1 MIDVYVPEGTIPI
14 EHAGK
19 LLKQLTD
26 ALLKWTD
33 ASEVP
38 IARDNTM
45 AYLHTLSDAACV
57 MAGGKP
63 AVYVRVD
70 VKVPEVV
77 LSTIERRRGFIADAT
92 DIVTALSVDGHD
104 ARHTWVTI
112 SNTADGGW
120 GLGGHG
126 LTNAEIDDI

>member
-1 MIDVYVPEGTIPI
+1 MIDVYIPEGTFPI
-14 EHAGK
+14 EHCGK
-19 LLKQLTD
+19 VLNQLTD

-33 ASEVP
+33 ASEIP

-45 AYLHTLSDAACV
+45 AYLHTLPPAHV
-57 MAGGKP
+57 TAGGAP
-63 AVYVRVD
+63 ASFVRVD

-92 DIVTALSVDGHD
+92 EIVSALSIDGHD
-104 ARHTWVTI
+104 SQRTWVTI
-112 SNTADGGW
+112 SNTVDGGW

-126 LTNAEIDDI
+126 LTNAELDDI

>member
-1 MIDVYVPEGTIPI
+1 VIDVYVPEGTFAV
-14 EHAGK
+14 ERAGTV
-19 LLKQLTD
+19 LKQLTQ

-33 ASEVP
+33 ASEIP

-45 AYLHTLSDAACV
+45 AYLHVLPAAYV
-57 MAGGKP
+57 TAGGEP
-63 AVYVRVD
+63 ATFVRVE

-77 LSTIERRRGFIADAT
+77 LSTIERRQGFVADAT
-92 DIVTALSVDGHD
+92 RIVSALSVDGHIPE
-104 ARHTWVTI
+104 RTWVTI

-126 LTNAEIDDI
+126 LTNAELDDI

>member
-1 MIDVYVPEGTIPI
+1 MIDVYVPEGTFASANV
-14 EHAGK
+14 AGV
-19 LLKQLTD
+19 LKQLTD

-45 AYLHTLSDAACV
+45 AHFHALPSACV
-57 MAGGKP
+57 TAAGKP
-63 AVYVRVD
+63 AMFVRVD

-77 LSTIERRRGFIADAT
+77 LSTIERRRGFVADAT
-92 DIVTALSVDGHD
+92 DIVTALSVEGHD
-104 ARHTWVTI
+104 SQRTWVTI

-126 LTNAEIDDI
+126 LTNAELDEI

>member
-1 MIDVYVPEGTIPI
+1 MIDVYVPEGTFPV

-19 LLKQLTD
+19 VLKQLTD

-33 ASEVP
+33 ASEIP

-45 AYLHTLSDAACV
+45 AYLHTLPAAHV
-57 MAGGKP
+57 TAGGKP
-63 AVYVRVD
+63 AIFVRID

-92 DIVTALSVDGHD
+92 DIVNALSVDGHD
-104 ARHTWVTI
+104 SQRTWVTI

-126 LTNAEIDDI
+126 LTNAELDDI

>member
-1 MIDVYVPEGTIPI
+1 MIDVYVPEGTFPI
-14 EHAGK
+14 EHAPQV
-19 LLKQLTD
+19 LKQLTD

-33 ASEVP
+33 AGEVP

-45 AYLHTLSDAACV
+45 AYMHTLPTAHV
-57 MAGGKP
+57 TAGGK
-63 AVYVRVD
+63 AATYVRID
-70 VKVPEVV
+70 VKVPDVV

-92 DIVTALSVDGHD
+92 DIVAALSVDGHD
-104 ARHTWVTI
+104 SQRTWVTI

-126 LTNAEIDDI
+126 LTNAELDEI

>member
-1 MIDVYVPEGTIPI
+1 MIDVYVPEGTFPA

-19 LLKQLTD
+19 VLKQLTD

-33 ASEVP
+33 ASEIP

-45 AYLHTLSDAACV
+45 AYLHTLPPAHV
-57 MAGGKP
+57 TAGGRP
-63 AVYVRVD
+63 AMFVRID

-92 DIVTALSVDGHD
+92 AIVTALSVDAHTSE
-104 ARHTWVTI
+104 RTWVTI

-120 GLGGHG
+120 GLDGHG
-126 LTNAEIDDI
+126 LTNAELDDI

>member
-1 MIDVYVPEGTIPI
+1 MIDVYVPEGTFPV

-19 LLKQLTD
+19 VLKQLTE

-33 ASEVP
+33 ASEIP

-45 AYLHTLSDAACV
+45 AYLHTLPAAHV
-57 MAGGKP
+57 TAGGKP
-63 AVYVRVD
+63 AIFVRID

-92 DIVTALSVDGHD
+92 DIVNALSVDGHD
-104 ARHTWVTI
+104 SQRTWVTI

-126 LTNAEIDDI
+126 LTNAELDDI

>member
-1 MIDVYVPEGTIPI
+1 MIDVYVPEGTFLTANVGDI
-14 EHAGK
+14 
-19 LLKQLTD
+19 LKRLTG

-33 ASEVP
+33 ASEIP

-45 AYLHTLSDAACV
+45 AYLHTLPPAWV
-57 MAGGKP
+57 TAGGKP
-63 AVYVRVD
+63 AIFVRVD

-92 DIVTALSVDGHD
+92 DIVSALSVDGHVSE
-104 ARHTWVTI
+104 RTWVTI
-112 SNTADGGW
+112 SNTVDGGW

-126 LTNAEIDDI
+126 LTNAELDEI

>member
-1 MIDVYVPEGTIPI
+1 VIDVYVPE
-14 EHAGK
+14 HA
-19 LLKQLTD
+19 LTAESAANVLKELTD

-45 AYLHTLSDAACV
+45 AYLHAMPSAHVT
-57 MAGGKP
+57 AGGKP
-63 AVYVRVD
+63 ATFVRVE

-92 DIVTALSVDGHD
+92 AIVSALSLDGHVPE
-104 ARHTWVTI
+104 RTWVTI
-112 SNTADGGW
+112 SNTVDGGW

-126 LTNAEIDDI
+126 LTNAELDDI

>member
-1 MIDVYVPEGTIPI
+1 MIDVYIPEGTMSD
-14 EHAGK
+14 ESRGK
-19 LLKQLTD
+19 VLKQLTD

-33 ASEVP
+33 ASEIP

-45 AYLHTLSDAACV
+45 AYLHTLPPEYV
-57 MAGGKP
+57 TAGGNP
-63 AVYVRVD
+63 AIFVRVD

-92 DIVTALSVDGHD
+92 DIVSALSIEGHD
-104 ARHTWVTI
+104 SSHTWVTI
-112 SNTADGGW
+112 SNTVDGGW

-126 LTNAEIDDI
+126 LTNAELDDI

>member
-1 MIDVYVPEGTIPI
+1 MIDVYIPEETIPT
-14 EHAGK
+14 ENHGK
-19 LLKQLTD
+19 VLKQLTD

-33 ASEVP
+33 ATEIP

-45 AYLHTLSDAACV
+45 AYLHALPAAHV
-57 MAGGKP
+57 TAGGKP
-63 AVYVRVD
+63 AAYVRID

-92 DIVTALSVDGHD
+92 DIVSALSVGGHD
-104 ARHTWVTI
+104 SQRTWVTI
-112 SNTADGGW
+112 SNTVDGGW

-126 LTNAEIDDI
+126 LTNAELDDI

>member
-19 LLKQLTD
+19 LLNQLTE

-33 ASEVP
+33 ASEIP

-45 AYLHTLSDAACV
+45 AYLHTLPDAACV

-77 LSTIERRRGFIADAT
+77 MSTIERRRGFIADAT

-104 ARHTWVTI
+104 SQHTRVTI

-120 GLGGHG
+120 GLGGHA
-126 LTNAEIDDI
+126 LTNAELDDI

>member
-1 MIDVYVPEGTIPI
+1 MIDVYIPEGTFPI
-14 EHAGK
+14 EHHAK
-19 LLKQLTD
+19 VLKQLTD

-33 ASEVP
+33 AAEIP

-45 AYLHTLSDAACV
+45 AYLHTLSREYV
-57 MAGGKP
+57 TAGGKP
-63 AVYVRVD
+63 ATYVRVD

-92 DIVTALSVDGHD
+92 NIVSALSVDAHD
-104 ARHTWVTI
+104 AERTWVTI

-126 LTNAEIDDI
+126 LTNAELDEI

>member
-1 MIDVYVPEGTIPI
+1 MIDVYIPEGTFTT
-14 EHAGK
+14 EHTGK
-19 LLKQLTD
+19 VLKQLTD

-33 ASEVP
+33 ASEIP

-45 AYLHTLSDAACV
+45 AYLHTLSPAHV
-57 MAGGKP
+57 TAGGKP
-63 AVYVRVD
+63 ALYVRID

-92 DIVTALSVDGHD
+92 DIVSGLSIDGHD
-104 ARHTWVTI
+104 PQHTWVTI
-112 SNTADGGW
+112 SNTVDGGW

-126 LTNAEIDDI
+126 LTNAELDDI